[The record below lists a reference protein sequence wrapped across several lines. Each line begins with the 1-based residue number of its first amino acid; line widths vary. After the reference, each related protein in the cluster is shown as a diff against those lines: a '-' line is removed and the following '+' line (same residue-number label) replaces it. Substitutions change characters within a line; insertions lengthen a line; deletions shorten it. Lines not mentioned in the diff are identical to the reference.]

1 MQRVVLALGVLCAG
15 GWWGYA
21 APPATPP
28 PEAAPSETAPSETE
42 QPEAAP
48 PETEPNANL
57 PSFELTRGERPI
69 TVQQTALDEEG
80 GINITRGG
88 PDCREDKNISFFY
101 APDPKRI
108 DTTVDNTRIRSSIV
122 FRSQP
127 KEGGAEA
134 QDRAVLDFYG
144 GSLEVN
150 EETFCPRD
158 LRRDAAQEVVVTEG
172 RSTVRGVSLRY
183 ENRNGLGEMDGP
195 VDLERR
201 AAEDSPA
208 LTGSADFLLLD
219 TDNDLQT
226 LRGGVEIE
234 SDGRTS
240 EADSFVL
247 DEEAGVAVLRG
258 SPARSRDEEGEV
270 TGSVI
275 EYDLDT
281 NDVVVTEGVEGT
293 FTLDLGDDEPAQ
305 PNLDFSGE
313 DEGDTDTESNLTD
326 ESSTDDS
333 GSETTEEDTDE
344 DAGDDPPVASD
355 DE

>member
-1 MQRVVLALGVLCAG
+1 MG
-15 GWWGYA
+15 GLWSLA
-21 APPATPP
+21 APPETLPPGAEP
-28 PEAAPSETAPSETE
+28 PEAEPS
-42 QPEAAP
+42 EAAP
-48 PETEPNANL
+48 PEAAIDANL
-57 PSFELTRGERPI
+57 PSFGLTRGERPI

-80 GINITRGG
+80 GIAITRGG
-88 PDCREDKNISFFY
+88 AACREDENISFFY

-144 GSLEVN
+144 GSLGVN
-150 EETFCPRD
+150 EETGCPRN
-158 LRRDAAQEVVVTEG
+158 LERDAAQRVVITEG
-172 RSTVRGVSLRY
+172 RTTVEGGPLRY
-183 ENRNGLGEMDGP
+183 ENSSGIGEMDGP

-201 AAEDSPA
+201 ATDDSPA
-208 LTGSADFLLLD
+208 LTASAAYFLFNVD
-219 TDNDLQT
+219 TDLQT
-226 LRGGVEIE
+226 FRGGVEVE

-240 EADSFVL
+240 EADSLVL
-247 DEEAGVAVLRG
+247 DEEAGFAVLRG

-270 TGSVI
+270 AGSVI

-281 NDVVVTEGVEGT
+281 NDVVVTQGVEGT

-305 PNLDFSGE
+305 TNPGFSGE
-313 DEGDTDTESNLTD
+313 DETGTESGVTD
-326 ESSTDDS
+326 ESSTDD
-333 GSETTEEDTDE
+333 GDPEIADEDT
-344 DAGDDPPVASD
+344 DDPPVAPD

>member
-1 MQRVVLALGVLCAG
+1 MRHVVLILSVLSAG
-15 GWWGYA
+15 GLWSLA
-21 APPATPP
+21 APPETPP
-28 PEAAPSETAPSETE
+28 PEAEPSETESSETE
-42 QPEAAP
+42 QPETAP
-48 PETEPNANL
+48 PEAPPNANL

-80 GINITRGG
+80 GIAVTRGG
-88 PDCREDKNISFFY
+88 SSCRDDENISFFY

-127 KEGGAEA
+127 KEGGAAA

-144 GSLEVN
+144 GSLGVN
-150 EETFCPRD
+150 EETGCPRN
-158 LRRDAAQEVVVTEG
+158 LERDAAQRVVITEG
-172 RSTVRGVSLRY
+172 RTTVEGGPLRY
-183 ENRNGLGEMDGP
+183 ENSSGVGEMDGP

-201 AAEDSPA
+201 ATDDSPA
-208 LTGSADFLLLD
+208 LTGSAAYFLFNVD
-219 TDNDLQT
+219 SDLQT
-226 LRGGVEIE
+226 LRGGVEVE

-240 EADSFVL
+240 EADSLVL
-247 DEEAGVAVLRG
+247 DEEAGFAVLRG

-270 TGSVI
+270 VGSII

-305 PNLDFSGE
+305 PNPGFSGE
-313 DEGDTDTESNLTD
+313 DGSNSESDPNADLTD
-326 ESSTDDS
+326 ESSSDGGAPETSDD
-333 GSETTEEDTDE
+333 DT
-344 DAGDDPPVASD
+344 GGDPPAVSD

>member
-1 MQRVVLALGVLCAG
+1 MRRVVLALGVLCGG
-15 GWWGYA
+15 GWWGH
-21 APPATPP
+21 
-28 PEAAPSETAPSETE
+28 
-42 QPEAAP
+42 AAP
-48 PETEPNANL
+48 PETPPSEESSETEPPEAPPNANL

-80 GINITRGG
+80 GIAITRGG
-88 PDCREDKNISFFY
+88 AECREDENISFFY

-144 GSLEVN
+144 GSLGVN
-150 EETFCPRD
+150 DETGCPRD
-158 LRRDAAQEVVVTEG
+158 LRRDAEQRVVITEG
-172 RSTVRGVSLRY
+172 RTTVEGGALRY
-183 ENRNGLGEMDGP
+183 ENSSGVGEMDGP
-195 VDLERR
+195 VNLERR
-201 AAEDSPA
+201 ATDDSPA
-208 LTGSADFLLLD
+208 LTASAAYFLFNVD
-219 TDNDLQT
+219 TDLQT
-226 LRGGVEIE
+226 FRGGVEVE

-240 EADSFVL
+240 EADSLVL
-247 DEEAGVAVLRG
+247 DEEAGFAVLRG

-293 FTLDLGDDEPAQ
+293 FTLDLGDDEPTQ

-313 DEGDTDTESNLTD
+313 DEGDTGTESDVTD
-326 ESSTDDS
+326 ESSADDS
-333 GSETTEEDTDE
+333 GSETIEEDTDE
-344 DAGDDPPVASD
+344 DPSVVPD